1 MTLRPRKTNR
11 RKRRRVIVDKQGFT
25 SSPTLVM
32 PELEYCTNC
41 RKTVPVGDPK
51 HALHSRFSLDEEAS
65 DAPVTRRDTAINL
78 ANASELVLP
87 RFKTG
92 WEGFDRVVG
101 GGLVINSITLIGG
114 APAIGKSTLLM
125 ALAAALSVQY
135 TVLYISGEEIEQQL
149 GDRARRM
156 SVSHA
161 SVKILHTK
169 DVAVMLREITR
180 INPDIVIVDSAQT
193 FADVSGNVP
202 GAAGSVSQ
210 VHHVG
215 EVLTA
220 VAKNDNRAVIL
231 VCQET
236 KDGDL
241 AGPKQL
247 EHLVDTVLR
256 FDRDETDRRFLFGK
270 KNRFG
275 PAFETAIYD
284 MTKRGLVEVGDV
296 TSAVL
301 EERLGAV
308 GVVPFA
314 AAHLARPVLLAV
326 EASAI
331 EIKEDMS
338 TRPVETEGY
347 PAVRLRRVLDRLQ
360 HDLDLITRGY
370 ALRVEVPRVL
380 GDVVDDDELDLAVAA
395 AVLSAI
401 RNRPPPRAMVFGKV
415 SFSGHVVSMVRSEQ
429 RLEAGL
435 LHVLAINEAIVPM
448 RTVVPDGVNARRV
461 RSISELE
468 MAMWPTGAAGSV
480 GRVRQPTFLGE
491 LQVGALPEAA
501 GDMVDAVRDADVVDE
516 PVDDPVDEMIVAEWD
531 APMVTFLDDQ
541 SAGDVSITTD
551 HGTTEAPRPKA
562 TRRSRK
568 KG

>member
-92 WEGFDRVVG
+92 WEG
-101 GGLVINSITLIGG
+101 
-114 APAIGKSTLLM
+114 
-125 ALAAALSVQY
+125 
-135 TVLYISGEEIEQQL
+135 
-149 GDRARRM
+149 
-156 SVSHA
+156 
-161 SVKILHTK
+161 
-169 DVAVMLREITR
+169 
-180 INPDIVIVDSAQT
+180 
-193 FADVSGNVP
+193 
-202 GAAGSVSQ
+202 
-210 VHHVG
+210 
-215 EVLTA
+215 
-220 VAKNDNRAVIL
+220 
-231 VCQET
+231 
-236 KDGDL
+236 
-241 AGPKQL
+241 
-247 EHLVDTVLR
+247 